1 MKIQNRILV
10 LLSTIALPCILWSC
24 DPFNTVKPTY
34 PLQVEITLPI
44 AVDSMHTM
52 EFKSLTIVCT
62 DLNMGSKHTC
72 SWQDSSVFDT
82 THIRTLLQLSA
93 GYYDIDA
100 SILLSLDSTDI
111 SLRAYYRNLVL
122 EPQAD
127 SSAISM
133 VASVVQERNTDFVL
147 AEIFTAGTQTN
158 EGKRYLGDSYFVL
171 YNNTDTVLYADGLIL
186 LESKLKNTLK
196 FGNLTPDFIPDYFG
210 ADAIYRIPGSGT
222 DYPVPSHGII
232 LIVDNAQNHQAA
244 NANSFDLSA
253 ASFEWYDQSTSA
265 SVTDIDNPD
274 VPNLQKIY
282 CYTRTLWI
290 PNRQGNTSFALG
302 RIPEGIT
309 DSAYLIDYRC
319 DYNYLLIT
327 NAGTYSMSNTC
338 YLFPNE
344 WVVDCVN
351 QCPHSSYQWL
361 AVTPALDAGW
371 TYIGETGSDKASIG
385 KSVRRRYATGNS
397 SHFLQDTNNS
407 TLDFLPQQQAD
418 PFYFLK

>member
-1 MKIQNRILV
+1 MKIQTPIL
-10 LLSTIALPCILWSC
+10 LFLSTIVLSFLLWSC

-34 PLQVEITLPI
+34 PLSVEIALPL
-44 AVDSMHTM
+44 AVDSMHTI
-52 EFKSLTIVCT
+52 EFKSVTIVCS
-62 DLNMGSKHTC
+62 DLNMGSKSTYSC
-72 SWQDSSVFDT
+72 QDSSIFDT
-82 THIRTLLQLSA
+82 THVRPLLQLEA

-100 SILLSLDSTDI
+100 SIVVALDSTDI
-111 SLRAYYRNLVL
+111 TLRAYYRNLVL
-122 EPQAD
+122 EPAAD
-127 SSAISM
+127 SPTIAM
-133 VASVVQERNTDFVL
+133 VASVVQEHNTDFIF

-158 EGKRYLGDSYFVL
+158 EGKLYSGDSYFVL
-171 YNNTDTVLYADGLIL
+171 YNNTDRVLYADGLVL
-186 LESKLKNTLK
+186 LESKLKNTQK
-196 FGNLTPDFIPDYFG
+196 IGNLTPDFIPDYFG

-222 DYPVPSHGII
+222 DYPVPSHGAV
-232 LIVDNAQNHQAA
+232 LIVDNAQNHQTA
-244 NANSFDLSA
+244 NANSFDLTS
-253 ASFEWYDQSTSA
+253 ASFEWYDQSSVA

-327 NAGTYSMSNTC
+327 NAGTFSMSNTC
-338 YLFPNE
+338 YLFPND

-361 AVTPALDAGW
+361 AATPALDAGW
-371 TYIGETGSDKASIG
+371 TYIGETGSDKSRLG
-385 KSVRRRYATGNS
+385 KSVRRRNATDNS
-397 SHFLQDTNNS
+397 LQFLQDTNNS
-407 TLDFLPQQQAD
+407 TLDFLPKQQAD